1 VEHDFREVR
10 ERENVGVRAGVR
22 EALPHREE
30 HGIPERAAREEHGV
44 RRATHPPCDIGRPR
58 EERVGH
64 DADRGTDA
72 GDELF
77 ERGLERFGRAEEGD
91 ELVDLEVGEGV
102 CAGGQAVLGG
112 RERERAEADGRGRRR
127 EGEGGQEARGGN
139 ESDLN
144 PWAES
149 TEEAS

>member
-1 VEHDFREVR
+1 
-10 ERENVGVRAGVR
+10 
-22 EALPHREE
+22 
-30 HGIPERAAREEHGV
+30 
-44 RRATHPPCDIGRPR
+44 
-58 EERVGH
+58 
-64 DADRGTDA
+64 
-72 GDELF
+72 
-77 ERGLERFGRAEEGD
+77 
-91 ELVDLEVGEGV
+91 LEVGEGV